1 MTISDFFRQELSR
14 GKRTLARL
22 ACLHLFAGLLTIL
35 GAFCTAQILACAVD
49 GTLHETF
56 IEKAVPLF
64 GVLLFVVL
72 GKWGLDLPE
81 RNLRGRLL
89 IDAQERLR
97 HRIHAAFFARSPLA
111 LSPATGGELLGLS
124 CEGAD
129 RLHGVYEKTLPVL
142 LGIAVRMPLLLI
154 ALALADPWTG
164 LLALITLPIAP
175 FLLYLI
181 GRVTKERSTREWN
194 AMVKMGS
201 AFAELLHAIPML
213 KLFQREQAEAARVA
227 KASDAFTRAALSVLE
242 TAFVSAFALELI
254 TTLSIALIAVSLGF
268 RLIGGEIAFAPAFFA
283 LLLAPEFYAP
293 LAAGG
298 TSFHAGMEAA
308 SALKPILKFIKE
320 SADLKIFSRDSEDK
334 LSQDEALEE
343 TGDAIRFDNV
353 TCCYLGRKAPAV
365 HDLAFSVPRGKVT
378 LLAGTSGAGKSTV
391 FALALGFLTPDEGN
405 ISRNFDGPAAYV
417 PQEPN
422 VFAGTLR
429 ENLLLGRNVA
439 DNALLNAMERA
450 GLASLLAR
458 LPRGLDTMLGEGG
471 RMLSAGERR
480 RLGLARA
487 LVVPRKLY
495 LLDEPTAGLDE
506 ENEKVVLKTIRGL
519 VDGKGAPAVLV
530 ASHREKTVEIA
541 DRIVRIDG
549 GTVVSKDENRVRPVL
564 PTTPSR
570 KRHKRPLSAE
580 ALSVC
585 LSVSRSADCS
595 LREGACYPRTAPSQ
609 RGLSPK
615 VTGGVSKVGQQSYT
629 NVQSKDSITLQAK
642 KSTRL
647 HLFSSFTALIHLLPL
662 RLSLLALL
670 SGVLAD
676 GAAVLLLGA
685 SAWLITTAAF
695 HPHLYMLAVAITG
708 VRASGI
714 GRAVFRYLDRYL
726 SHRAV
731 FTLLTRLRLAVY
743 NLACQRLPERTPGP
757 ASGAFLQSASTGV
770 DELRDFYLRAL
781 FPLVRILAI
790 AAITAYL
797 AAREGASFSAAL
809 AAAESAFIPSSITS
823 HGETLF
829 ALLPIACIL
838 LLVLVTYLSHHD
850 GQADAAMTEYRSG
863 LLDAFAGRAEIAAFR
878 TADWMTGRLD
888 RHAAAI
894 TRARR
899 NLLRRD
905 ARADASA
912 SALPRLAWLL
922 LFMLLALAFP
932 SAPTQA
938 DAVHLAVC
946 VLVFGTLMDLFVTVP
961 EVIRAIPSALKQAQI
976 LIASAEET
984 SFIMKHPAGDSPRPS
999 GPSPLWR
1006 GAPHKDKAPSPILSS
1021 TSLTFSYAHLPPL
1034 FHDLSFTV
1042 TRGEK
1047 FLLLGESGAGKTT
1060 LFHILTRLWEPDSG
1074 MLSLAGRPYAD
1085 LSTTDVR
1092 SAFAAA
1098 TQAGVLLSGSIRENF
1113 DRFVPGLTDDDRRR
1127 AIELAALAPVIND
1140 LPQGERTPLGEDAC
1154 RLSGGQRQR
1163 LLVALALARFLAGE
1177 KNGQEKILLLDEPTT
1192 GIDRKTAGSM
1202 LQGILSAFPQ
1212 ATMLLILHDRE
1223 LSGLIAAREDAHVQE
1238 L

>member
-541 DRIVRIDG
+541 DRIVRLDG
-549 GTVVSKDENRVRPVL
+549 GTVVSKGKNRVQLAHLTTLSVAYGDSSFWKETCTSRNDSHDLRFGKNQVRPEH
-564 PTTPSR
+564 PTTPSVACGD
-570 KRHKRPLSAE
+570 S
-580 ALSVC
+580 
-585 LSVSRSADCS
+585 S
-595 LREGACYPRTAPSQ
+595 LWEGACLQKKFSAFFSLIRMMPL
-609 RGLSPK
+609 GLS
-615 VTGGVSKVGQQSYT
+615 
-629 NVQSKDSITLQAK
+629 
-642 KSTRL
+642 
-647 HLFSSFTALIHLLPL
+647 LP
-662 RLSLLALL
+662 ALL